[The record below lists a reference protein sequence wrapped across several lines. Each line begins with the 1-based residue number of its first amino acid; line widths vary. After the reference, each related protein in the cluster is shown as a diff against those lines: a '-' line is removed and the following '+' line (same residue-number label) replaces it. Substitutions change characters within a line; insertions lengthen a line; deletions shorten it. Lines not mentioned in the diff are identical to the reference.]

1 MTKGIKKIGH
11 TSYSVFFLNYVQK
24 ELKVDD
30 IVQLEQD
37 VVELY

>member
-1 MTKGIKKIGH
+1 MLQLW
-11 TSYSVFFLNYVQK
+11 YRLDYVQK

-37 VVELY
+37 VVELYWFMEMN